1 MREERNEQ
9 KEPAPVCAELL
20 QSLAREEHDAEAK
33 QIAQPAGPCVH
44 HNLFRLPMHTH
55 LSLGLEGFCMLDV
68 DTCAWSL
75 NQKRI
80 IVFLQWQC

>member
-1 MREERNEQ
+1 MHGSDEMREERNEQ

-44 HNLFRLPMHTH
+44 HNLFRLPIHTPIFR
-55 LSLGLEGFCMLDV
+55 S
-68 DTCAWSL
+68 
-75 NQKRI
+75 
-80 IVFLQWQC
+80 